1 MAVLGLQAHLLD
13 GQADVAAQVLAL
25 VQRRDVKI
33 AAVVQRNMRRIA
45 AFVRLEQIKLAL
57 AAHVDGQAHG
67 AGALDHALQVAA
79 AVALK
84 GLAVGQGDAAVHAH
98 DAALGGAPGQHG
110 GGVRVGPEDEVALLD
125 VHEPGDGRA
134 VEADALLERA
144 GQLAGKQRDV
154 FLVAEDVAERQLDE
168 LDVVIL
174 DKIEDVLCGTFHGEP
189 PWIKAPLLAL
199 CATSPVSGESVLKGS
214 QLEADILERPTGLG
228 RAFRAGVRN
237 RKRRMA

>member
-1 MAVLGLQAHLLD
+1 
-13 GQADVAAQVLAL
+13 
-25 VQRRDVKI
+25 
-33 AAVVQRNMRRIA
+33 MRRIA
-45 AFVRLEQIKLAL
+45 VFVRLEQIKLAL

-84 GLAVGQGDAAVHAH
+84 GLAVGQGDVAVHAH

-134 VEADALLERA
+134 VETDALLERA

-174 DKIEDVLCGTFHGEP
+174 DKIEDVLCGTFHGGP
-189 PWIKAPLLAL
+189 PERMAPREGEQEMRKDAVGANSVRPRPFTVQTHGKDD
-199 CATSPVSGESVLKGS
+199 ATLGWRAHNVRPYRDGAAVLTH
-214 QLEADILERPTGLG
+214 ILERPTGLG

>member
-1 MAVLGLQAHLLD
+1 
-13 GQADVAAQVLAL
+13 
-25 VQRRDVKI
+25 
-33 AAVVQRNMRRIA
+33 MRRIA
-45 AFVRLEQIKLAL
+45 VFVRLEQIKLAL

-84 GLAVGQGDAAVHAH
+84 GLAVGQGDVAVHAH

-174 DKIEDVLCGTFHGEP
+174 DKIEDVLCGTFHGGP

-214 QLEADILERPTGLG
+214 HPLLFIIPLATPHGKWYNSMYNYSIIQYIFKGGSPPWT
-228 RAFRAGVRN
+228 
-237 RKRRMA
+237 